1 MDRVTIPPINSLEA
15 AAGFRG
21 VGRSDV
27 GRARSENQD
36 FMGLFRTQDRVLA
49 VLADGMGGHSG
60 GYEASRITVD
70 AMRSVM
76 LDRPNDP
83 PTDVLRAGIELAH
96 KRIVDIAE
104 ASPDLKGM
112 GTTVVAALVTNGTA
126 WVAHVGDSRA
136 YAVRKG
142 VGYLQTLDHSR
153 VHRMLLEGMIKAEQ
167 VANHPMGHILERS
180 VGASPVL
187 EADVRMTPIPLQKGD
202 RIVLMSDGVWSIVN
216 DEEIARIVSLAPLPL
231 AAETLLGVALTRM
244 ADDNSTVMIL
254 EAAEGGPA
262 APLEDVRAKH
272 GLFAGVPKTETLKV
286 VPAAAAKPAGG
297 IPKMWIGV
305 GIAAVVLGLA
315 AWLMIPSSE
324 PTEDSASD
332 ADCQKSAKGK
342 NLQPHADAPEP
353 ASDKAEPIGS
363 DDEAKVI
370 PEVRGDVPAKAS
382 GGKGSKS
389 TASTTS
395 EKPAPKNP
403 TEHKPQDAK
412 PQDAKPQDAKPQ
424 DAKPQD
430 AKPQDAPAAAAAAG
444 ASN

>member
-136 YAVRKG
+136 YVIRKG
-142 VGYLQTLDHSR
+142 VPYLQTLDHSR

-297 IPKMWIGV
+297 IPTMWIGV

-315 AWLMIPSSE
+315 AWLMSPN
-324 PTEDSASD
+324 TTQDSAGDGGGHEAGEGNTSEQNEEEGPTTSD
-332 ADCQKSAKGK
+332 KDGRSAQDNEQTKENEAPGNAPTTTIGGNGPQPDASTETVKGAEEQSLRQHPTQVD
-342 NLQPHADAPEP
+342 NPHAN
-353 ASDKAEPIGS
+353 AEP
-363 DDEAKVI
+363 
-370 PEVRGDVPAKAS
+370 
-382 GGKGSKS
+382 S
-389 TASTTS
+389 T
-395 EKPAPKNP
+395 
-403 TEHKPQDAK
+403 
-412 PQDAKPQDAKPQ
+412 
-424 DAKPQD
+424 
-430 AKPQDAPAAAAAAG
+430 APAAAAEPAQK
-444 ASN
+444 